1 MHDRLI
7 EDQAEFDSLCE
18 HIREVGEVAFDT
30 EFVSEFTYRPEL
42 GLLQFAT
49 RKQAVAV
56 DPYQVRDLSAWWRIM
71 SDDQTTVVVHGGREE
86 VRFCLNLGG
95 HRPGRLVDVQVAEGL
110 RGRSFPLNYTALV
123 ARVLGER
130 THGKET
136 RTDWRR
142 RPLTPRQIAYALEDV
157 EHMLAIWDR
166 QKRSLGDRGRLPWAE
181 AEFQRMIDEV
191 EQEKTREGWLRLPGI
206 QSLSPRERRVAREL
220 FVWRE
225 SAAATRDKPARKIL
239 RDDLV
244 VELAK
249 RQPST
254 EHDLIATRDMNRS
267 DYRRMAGEM
276 LACIAQAVTLPE
288 IKLPKVRRTD
298 QEHDEQIVAQLLS
311 LALANLCAQE
321 NVAHALVGTNAD
333 LRHLVRWHVFGD
345 QAGDPPRL
353 LQGWRA
359 ELCGNLFND
368 VLDGKISIRV
378 SDPQSDHPLTFERT
392 SNPE

>member
-7 EDQAEFDSLCE
+7 EDQAEFDALCE
-18 HIREVGEVAFDT
+18 HIREAGEVAFDT

-49 RKQAVAV
+49 RQQAVAV

-71 SDDQTTVVVHGGREE
+71 SDDQTTIVVHGGREE
-86 VRFCLNLGG
+86 VRYCLNLGG
-95 HRPGRLVDVQVAEGL
+95 QRPGRLVDVQVAEGL

-123 ARVLGER
+123 LRVLGER

-142 RPLTPRQIAYALEDV
+142 RPLTTQQIAYALEDV

-166 QKRSLGDRGRLPWAE
+166 QRQSLADRGRLPWAE
-181 AEFQRMIDEV
+181 AEFQRMVDEV
-191 EQEKTREGWLRLPGI
+191 VQERNREGWLRLPGV
-206 QSLSPRERRVAREL
+206 QSLSPREKTVAKEL
-220 FVWRE
+220 YAWRD
-225 SAAATRDKPARKIL
+225 AAGATRDKPPRKIL

-244 VELAK
+244 IELAK
-249 RQPST
+249 RQPQS
-254 EHDLIATRDMNRS
+254 EHDLLATRDMNRS

-276 LACIAQAVTLPE
+276 LACIAHAATLPE
-288 IKLPKVRRTD
+288 IRLPKIRRTD
-298 QEHDEQIVAQLLS
+298 QDQDEQIVGQLLS
-311 LALANLCAQE
+311 LALSNLCAQE
-321 NVAHALVGTNAD
+321 DVAHSLVGTVAD

-345 QAGDPPRL
+345 QEGDPPRL

-359 ELCGNLFND
+359 ELCGDLLSD

-378 SDPQSDHPLTFERT
+378 SDPQSDHPLKFERAG
-392 SNPE
+392 E